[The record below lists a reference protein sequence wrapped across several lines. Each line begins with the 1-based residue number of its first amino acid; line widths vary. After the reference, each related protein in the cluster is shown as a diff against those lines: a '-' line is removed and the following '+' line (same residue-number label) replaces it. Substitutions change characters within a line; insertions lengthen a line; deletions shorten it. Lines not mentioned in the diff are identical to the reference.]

1 MTASK
6 DKFMGIGSQLKELIR
21 NNTLALKVE
30 AKPEVAQSLAEWI
43 DDLGEILKDVPPETS
58 DEVMAFA
65 VTTIYFVVW
74 LTEHGLLRSSES
86 FLELVSKANIVL
98 RTN

>member
-65 VTTIYFVVW
+65 GATIYFVIW
-74 LTEHGLLRSSES
+74 LTEHNLLRSSES